1 MVELL
6 GAAAV
11 GLAASGAVFVAVLLL
26 RRLHLAR
33 AERVRLDAEARVRP
47 VALALVHGEP
57 VELRPVGDRD
67 AQALAALVA
76 RLARSLSGEPRRHV
90 AAFFEASGAIARER
104 EALRRR
110 AAWRRATAA
119 YALGDMAS
127 AEAVPALLEALDDR
141 EREVR
146 AAAARSLGRLGAV
159 HAVEP
164 LVFALV
170 EGRVPRAVAGQALL
184 AVGPAALTAL
194 RPLVQ
199 HVEGEVRASAI
210 ELVGLLGD
218 ASDEPL
224 LVERLRDTS
233 AEVRAKACRAL
244 GRLAAEEAA
253 PKLERA
259 LEDRIPFVR
268 VNAAGALAALG
279 DRAVVPALLAQ
290 ARDDP
295 FFEAARAAAH
305 AAARLDPAAV
315 RAASRQPGA
324 PALLHEAADVLEIGR

>member
-1 MVELL
+1 MVEVL
-6 GAAAV
+6 GAAAA
-11 GLAASGAVFVAVLLL
+11 GLAASGAVFVAILLL

-57 VELRPVGDRD
+57 VELRPLGNRD
-67 AQALAALVA
+67 AQVLASLVA
-76 RLARSLSGEPRRHV
+76 RLARSLAGEPRRHV
-90 AAFFEASGAIARER
+90 GAFFEASGALARELR
-104 EALRRR
+104 ALRRR

-127 AEAVPALLEALDDR
+127 FEAVPALLEALDDR

-159 HAVEP
+159 EAVEP

-170 EGRVPRAVAGQALL
+170 EGKVPRAVAGQALL
-184 AVGPAALTAL
+184 AIGPAALTAL

-199 HVEGEVRASAI
+199 HAEADVRASAI

-224 LVERLRDTS
+224 LAGRLRDTS
-233 AEVRAKACRAL
+233 AEVRAKTCRAL

-253 PKLERA
+253 SELAHA
-259 LEDRIPFVR
+259 LSDRIPFVR
-268 VNAAGALAALG
+268 ANAAAALAALG

-305 AAARLDPAAV
+305 AAARLDPVAV
-315 RAASRQPGA
+315 RAASRQADA
-324 PALLHEAADVLEIGR
+324 PLLHEAADLLEIAR